1 MISQQAVQRY
11 DVGRAERWLGAR
23 DVGDLDPRAAVG
35 QCDLI
40 RRVEHVVQQPFQLL
54 GGGIGRTNV
63 EARHERGEVKRLC
76 CVY

>member
-40 RRVEHVVQQPFQLL
+40 RRVELCFIRATALDLL
-54 GGGIGRTNV
+54 
-63 EARHERGEVKRLC
+63 
-76 CVY
+76 